1 MNIQETHLGAEVERN
16 RTVEAEDNLSSISDS
31 LFGIPGLP
39 FLIASVCIV
48 FALIAAFFVKDI
60 TAGRDADEEPSQ
72 EAGEA
77 SSTSNSQS
85 ESDSQTKVKIKS
97 SVTDIQEFVE
107 VEDVKYNLRK
117 C

>member
-1 MNIQETHLGAEVERN
+1 M
-16 RTVEAEDNLSSISDS
+16 
-31 LFGIPGLP
+31 
-39 FLIASVCIV
+39 
-48 FALIAAFFVKDI
+48 FAIIAAFFVKDI
-60 TAGRDADEEPSQ
+60 KKGRVGDEESS
-72 EAGEA
+72 EENGEA